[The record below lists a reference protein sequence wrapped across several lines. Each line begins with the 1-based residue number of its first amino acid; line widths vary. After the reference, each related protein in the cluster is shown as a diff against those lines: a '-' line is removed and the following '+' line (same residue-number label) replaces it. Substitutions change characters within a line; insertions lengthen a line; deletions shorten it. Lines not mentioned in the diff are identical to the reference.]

1 MRGFGEAAGERWEEA
16 IPFMERFIKYNPEV
30 DRLGSLFL
38 TVLYAQ
44 VGRDQEARAMLD
56 KATKGWPATMKN
68 VQFIMTNFNFKDL
81 QVMER
86 FAEGYVKAGL
96 PGKPSGF
103 YKRSAENR
111 LTGEEIRELFF
122 GRKVTG
128 FTLATGKQ
136 WWIERSQEGKA
147 TIRDGDNADT
157 GKSWIEEDML
167 CDQWDNLYENLKD
180 CWVVY
185 RNPEG
190 TPEKN
195 DEYLGAPGYGIYPF
209 SQIE

>member
-1 MRGFGEAAGERWEEA
+1 MRGFGEAAGGRWEEA
-16 IPFMERFIKYNPEV
+16 VPFMERFVKYNPKS
-30 DRLGSLFL
+30 GFGYL
-38 TVLYAQ
+38 TLAMLYAQ
-44 VGRDQEARAMLD
+44 VGRVQEARAMLD
-56 KATKGWPATMKN
+56 DSTKKMPAAMKN
-68 VQFIMTNFNFKDL
+68 VRFLMTLFPLKDL

-86 FAEGYVKAGL
+86 FAEGFIKAGL
-96 PGKPSGF
+96 PGELSGF
-103 YKRSAENR
+103 YKISAENR

-136 WWIERSQEGKA
+136 WYIERNQDGEA

-167 CDQWDNLYENLKD
+167 CDQWDTLYEGLKD

-185 RNPEG
+185 RNPER
-190 TPEKN
+190 TPKNN

>member
-1 MRGFGEAAGERWEEA
+1 MRGLGEAAGERWEKA
-16 IPFMERFIKYNPEV
+16 VPFMERYIKYNPKAGFGP
-30 DRLGSLFL
+30 LLL
-38 TVLYAQ
+38 ATIYANT
-44 VGRDQEARAMLD
+44 GREQEARAMLD
-56 KATKGWPATMKN
+56 KVTKEWPAPMKN
-68 VQFIMTNFNFKDL
+68 VRSIMASWPLKDL

-96 PGKPSGF
+96 PGEPAGF
-103 YKRSAENR
+103 YKISAQNR
-111 LTGEEIRELFF
+111 LTGEEIKELFF

-128 FTLATGKQ
+128 LTLASGKQ
-136 WWIERSQEGKA
+136 WRVERSREGKA
-147 TIRDGDNADT
+147 TIRDGDDADT

-167 CDQWDNLYENLKD
+167 CDQWDNLYEGLKD

-209 SQIE
+209 SPLE

>member
-1 MRGFGEAAGERWEEA
+1 MEKALKFSIIGD
-16 IPFMERFIKYNPEV
+16 IPKQ
-30 DRLGSLFL
+30 FL
-38 TVLYAQ
+38 PIIYAQ
-44 VGRDQEARAMLD
+44 VGRVQEARTMLD
-56 KATKGWPATMKN
+56 DRTKGWPASMKN
-68 VQFIMTNFNFKDL
+68 VRWFMTFWPFKDL

-86 FAEGYVKAGL
+86 IAEGYIKAGM
-96 PGKPSGF
+96 PGEPSGF
-103 YKRSAENR
+103 YKMSKENR

-128 FTLATGKQ
+128 FTLGTKKQ
-136 WWIERSQEGKA
+136 WWVERSQDGKA
-147 TIRDGDNADT
+147 TIRDGDKSDS
-157 GKSWIEEDML
+157 GKSWIEENML
-167 CDQWDNLYENLKD
+167 CDQWDNLYESLTD

-209 SQIE
+209 SQVE

>member
-1 MRGFGEAAGERWEEA
+1 
-16 IPFMERFIKYNPEV
+16 
-30 DRLGSLFL
+30 
-38 TVLYAQ
+38 
-44 VGRDQEARAMLD
+44 
-56 KATKGWPATMKN
+56 MKN
-68 VQFIMTNFNFKDL
+68 VRFYMTQWPLKDL
-81 QVMER
+81 QTAER
-86 FAEGYVKAGL
+86 FAEGLIKAGL
-96 PGKPSGF
+96 PGEPSGF
-103 YKRSAENR
+103 YKISAKNR

-136 WWIERSQEGKA
+136 WRIERSQDGKSA
-147 TIRDGDNADT
+147 IRDGDNADT

-167 CDQWDNLYENLKD
+167 CDQWDNLYESLKD

-209 SQIE
+209 SRVE